1 MAKAELRR
9 HKRKYAEGALGEDK
23 SFYFRGPQG
32 KLNLRAQN
40 ITLFMQIAEGM
51 DEATWAHHLKRNDYS
66 TWMREA
72 VKDDTVAD
80 EIALIEK
87 NAFAAGQ
94 RKAAPVSSK
103 PSAKHYTAPA

>member
-40 ITLFMQIAEGM
+40 LTLFMQIAEGV

-72 VKDDTVAD
+72 VKDEVVAG

-87 NAFAAGQ
+87 NARLPAGESRTQ
-94 RKAAPVSSK
+94 ILATIRR
-103 PSAKHYTAPA
+103 HYTAPA